1 MDRGYF
7 LKSGRIGFSS
17 WSLDDIDIAFELLS
31 DRDLTKY
38 IGGPFSRPQ
47 VMRRLRTERAI
58 LRLHNIQYWPVFLL
72 DTGELIGYCGLRP
85 YKPSC
90 KKYEMGI
97 LIKKNYWNKGYSVEA
112 AQAVVSYA
120 FSILKATEL
129 IAVHNSSNSHAKSL
143 LLRLGFEYTH
153 QEYSA
158 VTGQY
163 DPAYLLPK

>member
-1 MDRGYF
+1 MDRVYF
-7 LKSGRIGFSS
+7 LKSGRLGFRS
-17 WSLDDIDIAFELLS
+17 WALGDVEIAFELLS
-31 DRDLTKY
+31 DPNVTKY

-47 VMRRLRTERAI
+47 VLRRLRTERAI
-58 LRLHNIQYWPVFLL
+58 LRLHNIQYWPAFLL

-85 YKPSC
+85 YKPSG

-97 LIKKNYWNKGYSVEA
+97 LIKKNYWNKGYSIEA
-112 AQAVVSYA
+112 AQAIIRYA
-120 FSILKATEL
+120 FSNLKATEL

-163 DPAYLLPK
+163 DPAYLLRK